1 MLYIIYRRQE
11 MTKQIIEKI
20 DEDIGVVLSDMDDIM
35 EKTILPKRNVGVR
48 AGKKDEPSIVIFVK

>member
-1 MLYIIYRRQE
+1 

-35 EKTILPKRNVGVR
+35 EKTILPKRGVR
-48 AGKKDEPSIVIFVK
+48 AGEKGEPSIVIFVK